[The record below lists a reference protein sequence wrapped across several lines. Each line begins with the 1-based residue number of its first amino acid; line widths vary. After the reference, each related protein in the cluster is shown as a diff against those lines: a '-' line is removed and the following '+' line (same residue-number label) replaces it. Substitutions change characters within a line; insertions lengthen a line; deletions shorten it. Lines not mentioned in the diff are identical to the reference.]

1 MEKFILKSLLAL
13 SLFSLAAC
21 SGVEPAN
28 VSGIDSNVIVSSSFS
43 EYSSE
48 KIHGS
53 GTIRFLDSL
62 TVSSSKSFALKASL
76 DDTIAMSS
84 VSVIMYSANSVMPTN
99 NDGIMVTFSRSGASV
114 NAQISYSG
122 NAAIVNTSRLSFYF
136 PTSLDLIV
144 EVHNVNSKARVLVW
158 RRNQVEYAPA
168 TADIDTERAGDLNS
182 SLPVQRGAG
191 PYAGLIIQN
200 STVTVGRL
208 DSQKVLD

>member
-21 SGVEPAN
+21 SGVEPTE

-99 NDGIMVTFSRSGASV
+99 DGIMVTFSRSGASV
-114 NAQISYSG
+114 NAQISYNG
-122 NAAIVNTSRLSFYF
+122 NAAMVNTSRLSFYF

-158 RRNQVEYAPA
+158 RRDMVEYAPA

-200 STVTVGRL
+200 STVTAGRL